1 MSPSVSTNTQTSNLQ
16 TSVAINEPHIV
27 IEGGYPLSGSIQV
40 AGSKNAALALIA
52 GTLLATSGV
61 TVLHNLPNITDI
73 ADLVAILNS
82 MGAIAELSKGNATLT
97 VDASAGRFNE
107 PPPHLVSRMRG
118 SLQLL
123 GPLLAR
129 QGIVRLAMPGGCNIG
144 ARAVDLHE
152 KGLRGLG
159 STWTIDAGC
168 FFAEAPFDGLVGG
181 AVYLDKPSVGATMN
195 TMMAASLATGVTT
208 IENAAQEPDVVDLA
222 NLIVAMGGLIEGQG
236 TSRITVT
243 GVESLHGCEFN
254 VSPDRIE
261 AGTYA
266 IAAVATGGDIT
277 LIGADFNALSPVLS
291 KLTDMGAHVAQ
302 DGNHVRVWSGPVQTL
317 TGTSIVASPHPG
329 FPTDLQQPFTSL
341 LTLVHGTNTIHDSVY
356 EGRFGHIPYLTK
368 MGANIKVEG
377 SVTIVSGVS
386 TLSGADVKAT
396 DLRAGAA
403 LVVAGLA
410 ANGQTRIFD
419 VHHIERGYQELCQR
433 LRQLGARCWHVNVSD
448 TDMLVME

>member
-1 MSPSVSTNTQTSNLQ
+1 MSPSVSINTQSPILQ
-16 TSVAINEPHIV
+16 AHVSRNEPHIV
-27 IEGGYPLSGSIQV
+27 IDGGYPLTGSIRV

-52 GTLLATSGV
+52 GTLLATSGK

-82 MGAIAELSKGNATLT
+82 MGAVAQFSDGNTTLT
-97 VDASAGRFNE
+97 VDASGTRFNE

-159 STWTIDAGC
+159 ATWTIDSGC
-168 FFAEAPFDGLVGG
+168 FFAEAPFDGLQGG

-195 TMMAASLATGVTT
+195 TMMAASLASGVTT

-222 NLIVAMGGLIEGQG
+222 NLIVAMGGIVDGQG

-243 GVESLHGCEFN
+243 GVKVLHGCEFN

-291 KLTDMGAHVAQ
+291 KLTDMGAHVAT
-302 DGNHVRVWSGPVQTL
+302 DGNHVRVWSGSVQTL

-341 LTLVHGTNTIHDSVY
+341 LALVHGTNTVHDSVY
-356 EGRFGHIPYLTK
+356 EGRFGHIPCLSK

-377 SVTIVSGVS
+377 SVTIVSGVTS
-386 TLSGADVKAT
+386 LSGADVKAT

-410 ANGQTRIFD
+410 ASGQTRIFD
-419 VHHIERGYQELCQR
+419 IHHIERGYQDLCVR
-433 LRQLGARCWHVNVSD
+433 LRQLGAHCWRVNVGDMD
-448 TDMLVME
+448 TMVME

>member
-1 MSPSVSTNTQTSNLQ
+1 MAPSVSTNTQSSSLQASNTS
-16 TSVAINEPHIV
+16 NEPHIV
-27 IEGGYPLSGSIQV
+27 IEGGYPLSGSIRV

-52 GTLLATSGV
+52 GTLLASTGV

-82 MGAIAELSKGNATLT
+82 MGARATLSDANSTLT
-97 VDASAGRFNE
+97 VDASSARFNE

-159 STWTIDAGC
+159 ATWTIDSGC
-168 FFAEAPFDGLVGG
+168 FFAEAPFDGLHG
-181 AVYLDKPSVGATMN
+181 ASVYLDKPSVGATMN
-195 TMMAASLATGVTT
+195 TMMAASLATGSTT

-222 NLIVAMGGLIEGQG
+222 NLIVAMGGIVEGQG
-236 TSRITVT
+236 TSRITIT
-243 GVESLHGCEFN
+243 GVKQLHGCEFN

-291 KLTDMGAHVAQ
+291 KLTDMGAHVSQ
-302 DGNHVRVWSGPVQTL
+302 DGDNVRVWSGPSQSLV
-317 TGTSIVASPHPG
+317 GTSIVASPHPG

-341 LTLVHGTNTIHDSVY
+341 LTLVTGTNTIHDSVY

-368 MGANIKVEG
+368 MGANVKVEG

-386 TLSGADVKAT
+386 SLSGADVRAS

-410 ANGQTRIFD
+410 ASGQTRIFD
-419 VHHIERGYQELCQR
+419 IHHIERGYQDICMR
-433 LRQLGARCWHVNVSD
+433 LRQLGARCWHVNVGELNA
-448 TDMLVME
+448 TVME

>member
-1 MSPSVSTNTQTSNLQ
+1 
-16 TSVAINEPHIV
+16 
-27 IEGGYPLSGSIQV
+27 
-40 AGSKNAALALIA
+40 
-52 GTLLATSGV
+52 
-61 TVLHNLPNITDI
+61 
-73 ADLVAILNS
+73 
-82 MGAIAELSKGNATLT
+82 
-97 VDASAGRFNE
+97 
-107 PPPHLVSRMRG
+107 
-118 SLQLL
+118 
-123 GPLLAR
+123 
-129 QGIVRLAMPGGCNIG
+129 
-144 ARAVDLHE
+144 
-152 KGLRGLG
+152 
-159 STWTIDAGC
+159 
-168 FFAEAPFDGLVGG
+168 
-181 AVYLDKPSVGATMN
+181 
-195 TMMAASLATGVTT
+195 
-208 IENAAQEPDVVDLA
+208 
-222 NLIVAMGGLIEGQG
+222 
-236 TSRITVT
+236 
-243 GVESLHGCEFN
+243 
-254 VSPDRIE
+254 
-261 AGTYA
+261 
-266 IAAVATGGDIT
+266 
-277 LIGADFNALSPVLS
+277 
-291 KLTDMGAHVAQ
+291 MGAHVAQ

-341 LTLVHGTNTIHDSVY
+341 LTLVHGTNPIHDRVY

>member
-1 MSPSVSTNTQTSNLQ
+1 MSPSVSINTQFSQIHTQS
-16 TSVAINEPHIV
+16 SASEPHIV
-27 IEGGYPLSGSIQV
+27 IDGGYPLTGSIRV

-52 GTLLATSGV
+52 GTLLASTGR
-61 TVLHNLPNITDI
+61 TILHNLPNITDI

-82 MGAIAELSKGNATLT
+82 MGAVALLSNENSTLT
-97 VDASAGRFNE
+97 VDATGTKFNE

-129 QGIVRLAMPGGCNIG
+129 QSIVRLAMPGGCNIG

-159 STWTIDAGC
+159 ATWTIDSGC
-168 FFAEAPFDGLVGG
+168 FFAEAPFDGLQGG

-195 TMMAASLATGVTT
+195 TMMAASLADGVTT

-222 NLIVAMGGLIEGQG
+222 NLIVAMGGIVEGHG
-236 TSRITVT
+236 TSRITIT
-243 GVESLHGCEFN
+243 GVRELHGCEFQ

-277 LIGADFNALSPVLS
+277 LVGADFNALSPVLS
-291 KLTDMGAHVAQ
+291 KLTDMGAHVAT
-302 DGNHVRVWSGPVQTL
+302 DGNHVRVWSGSVQSL

-341 LTLVHGTNTIHDSVY
+341 LTMVHGTNTIHDSVY

-377 SVTIVSGVS
+377 NVTIVTGVPA
-386 TLSGADVKAT
+386 LSGADVKAT

-410 ANGQTRIFD
+410 ANGQSRIFD
-419 VHHIERGYQELCQR
+419 IHHIERGYQDLCVR
-433 LRQLGARCWHVNVSD
+433 LRQLGARCWRVDVSETD
-448 TDMLVME
+448 TMVME

>member
-1 MSPSVSTNTQTSNLQ
+1 MSPSVSTNSQSLVTPLPVS
-16 TSVAINEPHIV
+16 SNEPHIV
-27 IEGGYPLSGSIQV
+27 IDGGYPLTGKIRV

-52 GTLLATSGV
+52 GTLLAATGK

-82 MGAIAELSKGNATLT
+82 MGAVAELSDGNATLT
-97 VDASAGRFNE
+97 VDASASRFNE

-123 GPLLAR
+123 GPVLAR

-159 STWTIDAGC
+159 ATWTIDSGC
-168 FFAEAPFDGLVGG
+168 FFAEAPYDGLQGG
-181 AVYLDKPSVGATMN
+181 SVYLDKPSVGATMN
-195 TMMAASLATGVTT
+195 TMMAASLAVGVTT

-222 NLIVAMGGLIEGQG
+222 NLIVAMGGNVEGQG

-243 GVESLHGCEFN
+243 GVPRLHGCDFN

-261 AGTYA
+261 AGTFA

-277 LIGADFNALSPVLS
+277 LIGADFSALSPVLS
-291 KLTDMGAHVAQ
+291 KLTDMGAHVAL
-302 DGNHVRVWSGPVQTL
+302 DGNDVRVWSGSVQSL

-341 LTLVHGTNTIHDSVY
+341 LTMVPGTNTIHDSVY

-386 TLSGADVKAT
+386 SLSGADVKAT

-410 ANGQTRIFD
+410 ATGQTRIFD
-419 VHHIERGYQELCQR
+419 IHHIERGYQDICVR
-433 LRQLGARCWHVNVSD
+433 LRQLGARCWRVNSGS
-448 TDMLVME
+448 TDSMVME

>member
-1 MSPSVSTNTQTSNLQ
+1 MSPSVSTNTQSPVLQ
-16 TSVAINEPHIV
+16 HPVSSNEPHIV
-27 IEGGYPLSGSIQV
+27 IDGGYPLTGNIRV

-52 GTLLATSGV
+52 GTLLAASGE

-73 ADLVAILNS
+73 TDLVEILNS
-82 MGAIAELSKGNATLT
+82 MGAVARLSNDNATLT
-97 VDASAGRFNE
+97 VDASGSRFNE

-159 STWTIDAGC
+159 ATWTIDSGC
-168 FFAEAPFDGLVGG
+168 FFAEAPFDGLQGG
-181 AVYLDKPSVGATMN
+181 AIYLDKPSVGATMN
-195 TMMAASLATGVTT
+195 TMMAASLAAGVTT

-222 NLIVAMGGLIEGQG
+222 NLIVAMGGVIEGQG
-236 TSRITVT
+236 TSRITIT
-243 GVESLHGCEFN
+243 GVKHLHGCEFV

-277 LIGADFNALSPVLS
+277 LEGADFNALSPVLS
-291 KLTDMGAHVAQ
+291 KLIDMGANVVT
-302 DGNHVRVWSGPVQTL
+302 DGNHVRVWSGSVQNL

-377 SVTIVSGVS
+377 SVTIVSGVTS
-386 TLSGADVKAT
+386 LSGADVKAT

-419 VHHIERGYQELCQR
+419 IHHIERGYQDLCVR
-433 LRQLGARCWHVNVSD
+433 LRCLGARCWRVNSGGLDSMV
-448 TDMLVME
+448 TE